1 MCNPV
6 FYGMAAG
13 AAIGGIKGGP
23 KGALIGGGLGAGLG
37 GLYTLGGAAVLPGMA
52 EFPVAYTSGMEAVA
66 GGSGLFGG
74 IGNFLTSPKFSL
86 ATQLVGFGFDA
97 YGKIQQNAYARARIA
112 YEQGVLRNRQIVA
125 QQNIE
130 ARQLQLQ
137 VQLGI
142 IGAKGKQARGDLVV
156 AAAGRGVLVGQDT
169 ELDKT
174 QQLAGDVA
182 FQKELARHRV
192 KLQDREDELVAVG
205 LGADSALLD
214 FDRAESQ
221 RTLAFGIGSTA
232 FKTAAGF
239 SKFRFNR
246 SGQLEFRT

>member
-1 MCNPV
+1 MCGPAAIPLAVAAPV
-6 FYGMAAG
+6 VPSVMALAPFAAALTTSAAIPSALALGPFAAALGPTGFTAAAG
-13 AAIGGIKGGP
+13 WGAAG
-23 KGALIGGGLGAGLG
+23 GGGLLS
-37 GLYTLGGAAVLPGMA
+37 L
-52 EFPVAYTSGMEAVA
+52 
-66 GGSGLFGG
+66 
-74 IGNFLTSPKFSL
+74 GNFALSPQFSL
-86 ATQLVGFGFDA
+86 ASQLVGFGFQA
-97 YGKIQQNAYARARIA
+97 YGKIQQNAYARSRIA
-112 YEQGVLRNRQIVA
+112 YEQGLLRNRQIVA
-125 QQNIE
+125 QQNIK

-182 FQKELARHRV
+182 FKKELAKHRV
-192 KLQDREDELVAVG
+192 TLQNREDELKAVG

-221 RTLAFGIGSTA
+221 RELAFGIGSSA

-246 SGQLEFRT
+246 LGQLEFKT

>member
-1 MCNPV
+1 MCFPAAIPLAAAAPISAGGV
-6 FYGMAAG
+6 LAGGIAAG
-13 AAIGGIKGGP
+13 AVSAAIPSALIAG
-23 KGALIGGGLGAGLG
+23 GALSPFAAALGPTGFTAAAGWGG
-37 GLYTLGGAAVLPGMA
+37 
-52 EFPVAYTSGMEAVA
+52 AVA
-66 GGSGLFGG
+66 GGGG
-74 IGNFLTSPKFSL
+74 FLSALVSPQFSL
-86 ATQLVGFGFDA
+86 ATQLVGFGFQA
-97 YGKIQQNAYARARIA
+97 YGQVQQNAYARARIA